1 MRDEGLTHNDWRRAV
16 VELDDDEQIRQN
28 LTMTSGWFSNSVGHA
43 CASLGI
49 IEPDDNLY
57 LDHLVGSPRG
67 DVLPSGRQLWTTA
80 REASQNFRSKY
91 KELN

>member
-1 MRDEGLTHNDWRRAV
+1 MRDEGLTHNDRRRAV

-49 IEPDDNLY
+49 TGPDDNLY